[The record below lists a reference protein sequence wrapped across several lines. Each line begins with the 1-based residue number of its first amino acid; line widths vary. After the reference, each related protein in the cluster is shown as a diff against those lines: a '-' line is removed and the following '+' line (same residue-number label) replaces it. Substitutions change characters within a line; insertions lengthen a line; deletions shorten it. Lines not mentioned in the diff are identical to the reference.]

1 MNVKDKLEAIA
12 TLNGWAFEYGRR
24 DFHNLRDSDSFKA
37 DSVEGFGNDDSI
49 MFCDPIK
56 TADQADD
63 IILSTGT
70 FMILTRSNHDK
81 TYSERYDLFIEP
93 LLVALKT
100 MKNQFK
106 CDWNVVRWEK
116 TEVINV
122 FDINADGVLITFSMN
137 GYE

>member
-1 MNVKDKLEAIA
+1 MNIKNKLEAIA
-12 TLNGWAFEYGRR
+12 TTNGWQFEYGRR
-24 DFHNLRDSDSFKA
+24 DFQNLTDSQSMKS

-49 MFCDPIK
+49 MFCDPVK
-56 TADQADD
+56 TADQQNDL
-63 IILSTGT
+63 IQSTGT

-81 TYSERYDLFIEP
+81 TYSERYDLFIDP
-93 LLVALKT
+93 LLTALKS

-106 CDWNVVRWEK
+106 CEWDVVRWEK

-122 FDINADGVLITFSMN
+122 FDINADGILVSFTMS